1 MRVMTDNL
9 ALVKGIVDRML
20 LSGDLRPLLDGLA
33 EDVALR
39 VGPSDGGE
47 HQAAGKAA
55 VLDYFEPLGD
65 LITFWRVRYSWRGAR
80 VVVLAEESFTIQ
92 PAGLAARSELALIF
106 DVRDG
111 LITRLAIEENPSR
124 LAASEELPELRPG
137 CGDILTL

>member
-20 LSGDLRPLLDGLA
+20 MSGDLRPLLDGLA
-33 EDVALR
+33 EDVVLQ

-47 HQAAGKAA
+47 HQAEGKAA
-55 VLDYFEPLGD
+55 VLDYFEPLGE

-124 LAASEELPELRPG
+124 LAASEELPERRPG
-137 CGDILTL
+137 GGDILTL